1 MFNIKTQS
9 LFTTSNTP
17 VTRSTNFNQNN
28 VSSFT
33 GKLVVP
39 TKQVD
44 PALKTRAG
52 TAKMFMGS
60 ANKFSSMDYQS

>member
-17 VTRSTNFNQNN
+17 VTRSTYFDK
-28 VSSFT
+28 STFT
-33 GKLVVP
+33 GNLSVP

-44 PALKTRAG
+44 PALMSRGG
-52 TAKMFMGS
+52 TAKMFMGSS